1 MADLK
6 SDIDRILTPMIEE
19 GIAQEDAVMLLIVGL
34 YAWTEDHPQITTLE
48 KYQVSTAFAQDRLTE
63 HHAN

>member
-6 SDIDRILTPMIEE
+6 SAIDRILTPMIEE
-19 GIAQEDAVMLLIVGL
+19 GIAQEDAVMLLIVGI
-34 YAWTEDHPQITTLE
+34 YAWMEDHPPITYLE
-48 KYQVSTAFAQDRLTE
+48 KYQVSTAFAQDRITQ